1 MNKVEFD
8 HWLEI
13 LRRNFPEHPMLKEAY
28 RSWYPSNASQPP
40 EIALSPIQVRPT
52 EVVTAT
58 GLLSLSLAIGVV
70 TLILAWRLINSA
82 GDDGIDFPIALSTLI
97 FALNVLFIWKIW
109 QASQLGARHLTR
121 RLHDRSFGYGDCA
134 AFDTRLP
141 RFRACAH
148 SANRATRNLCMCITI
163 DFRAEEPAVVSAE
176 GDTIV
181 LSPVSNVTQLSS
193 RNPRPLSAPGP
204 AWWFLSNC
212 CYIAITLIVTDHGTR
227 L

>member
-1 MNKVEFD
+1 MNKAEFD

-70 TLILAWRLINSA
+70 KLILAWRLINSA
-82 GDDGIDFPIALSTLI
+82 GDDGIDFPFALSTLI
-97 FALNVLFIWKIW
+97 FALNVLLIWKIW
-109 QASQLGARHLTR
+109 QGRNWARVTLLVVFTIGALDMVTA
-121 RLHDRSFGYGDCA
+121 LLSTPGF
-134 AFDTRLP
+134 P
-141 RFRACAH
+141 RFRAFAH